1 MALAYPSM
9 PFLRPLG
16 LPRRSILNHFKQLS
30 CTAKAQREIPER
42 IIAHASVDEDNNSA
56 LKSVMDASPPEVP
69 PPTASPEPYI
79 VHRTPSRQLPIYLD
93 AKRGGNLHQTRIRKI
108 EGNITELRNQL
119 QQALQIPPKDIAV
132 NQLTRHILIKVWK
145 VTP

>member
-30 CTAKAQREIPER
+30 CTAKAQREIPE
-42 IIAHASVDEDNNSA
+42 HEDNNSA

-145 VTP
+145 VNP